1 MPRSNI
7 THPAWLTPRDETPQV
22 GDYRAINLELEL
34 FNPEL
39 REKPQA
45 RATLPRQR
53 AARVAAALPARL
65 AAAARPPPRGHSI
78 KLPRAR

>member
-1 MPRSNI
+1 MAP
-7 THPAWLTPRDETPQV
+7 PMTPPQV

-45 RATLPRQR
+45 RT
-53 AARVAAALPARL
+53 
-65 AAAARPPPRGHSI
+65 
-78 KLPRAR
+78 